1 VDATGFS
8 SEVLEHFRN
17 PVNPG
22 SFPRETPGLVSGEAG
37 DPAEGRLVV
46 LQLVLRPDGR
56 IGDARFRAFGCP
68 ATIAA
73 ASFVVSRVAG
83 RPQSE
88 ARALDAAAISEALA
102 LSDLRRPA
110 AELANSA
117 LHNALAA
124 EP

>member
-8 SEVLEHFRN
+8 PEVLEHFRN

-46 LQLVLRPDGR
+46 LQLVLRPGGR
-56 IGDARFRAFGCP
+56 IENARFRAFGCP

-73 ASFVVSRVAG
+73 ASFVVSQVAG
-83 RPQSE
+83 RTASE
-88 ARALDAAAISEALA
+88 ARALDADRISQALA
-102 LSDLRRPA
+102 LPDLRRPA
-110 AELANSA
+110 AELASSA
-117 LHNALAA
+117 LRSALSAA
-124 EP
+124 P